1 MIYKREEFIEENEQ
15 DDKFPVKQIDRLTS
29 TDGKVTKFVGR
40 VQLAMQTPMGMT
52 TLPVTFE
59 IEARTIEE
67 AFRLFAQ
74 RAEEE
79 VEAAKRE
86 LAAELQELRR
96 RSASRIVTASHLP
109 PDIPGGQGKI
119 KLP

>member
-1 MIYKREEFIEENEQ
+1 MIFRREEFVEESEQ
-15 DDKFPVKQIDRLTS
+15 DEKFPVKQIERLTS
-29 TDGKVTKFVGR
+29 LDGKVTRFVGR
-40 VQLAMQTPMGMT
+40 VQLAMQTPLGMT

-59 IEARTIEE
+59 IEARTVEE

-79 VEAAKRE
+79 VEAARRE
-86 LAAELQELRR
+86 LASELQELRR
-96 RSASRIVTASHLP
+96 RSASRIVTATHLP
-109 PDIPGGQGKI
+109 PEAAGGAGKI